1 MPAAPL
7 NAGERNQMSAL
18 KEFLYVN
25 SRKALFAARGLGSP
39 RRALPSFMLIGA
51 QKSGTSSMF
60 AYLKQHPQ
68 IVPPVYKEPYFFDR
82 HYERGLSW
90 YGCNF
95 PALAAIERKNDRAG
109 KPHLTFE
116 ATATYVFDAK
126 APERIAADVETRKFI
141 LLLRNPV
148 DRAISAYWHARRMG
162 RETRSLDE
170 ALDIDFAR
178 YDAERAYEQGTG
190 PAPPEPAPK
199 PTYLRRGIY
208 RESVARWH
216 MIFGPQNLLVLQS
229 EIMFADP
236 QAVMAKVFAFLNL
249 PAAAC
254 ANYDPQNVGAYR
266 KSDEQARA
274 KLAAFYRPHND
285 ALNALTG
292 NGFTW

>member
-1 MPAAPL
+1 
-7 NAGERNQMSAL
+7 MSAL
-18 KEFLYVN
+18 KEFLYVS
-25 SRKALFAARGLGSP
+25 SRRALFTARGIGSP
-39 RRALPSFMLIGA
+39 RRALPGFMLIGA

-60 AYLKQHPQ
+60 AYLKQHAQ
-68 IVPPVYKEPYFFDR
+68 IVPPVYKEPYYFDR
-82 HYERGLSW
+82 YYERGLGW

-95 PALAAIERKNDRAG
+95 PALSAIERKNDRTG
-109 KPHLTFE
+109 TPHLTFE

-141 LLLRNPV
+141 LLLRNPI

-170 ALDIDFAR
+170 ALDTDFAR
-178 YDAERAYEQGTG
+178 YDAERAHEEGRG
-190 PAPPEPAPK
+190 PEPSEPAPK

-216 MIFGPQNLLVLQS
+216 KIFGARNLLVLQS
-229 EIMFADP
+229 EIMFAEP
-236 QAVMAKVFAFLNL
+236 QSVMAKVFAFLNL
-249 PAAAC
+249 PPAAC
-254 ANYDPQNVGAYR
+254 SDFEPQNVGGYR
-266 KSDEQARA
+266 KGDENARA
-274 KLAAFYRPHND
+274 RLAGFYRPHNE